1 MRKKG
6 GTSKTRIEKS
16 SIPRSINPR
25 ATRRGVVGVTIT
37 SGDVHVANN
46 NLVFCCYICICCL
59 KLHQANYHVEEF
71 WIIFFIFLWVGGWRR
86 RGGGVSRYGGG
97 ALHPAPMY
105 LLFGAVYCSPGR
117 RGYFGVSNVVLVYFD
132 CMNTLYE
139 IWFICIKDINHV
151 FMDHISYFMA

>member
-1 MRKKG
+1 MRGRQMRKKG

-86 RGGGVSRYGGG
+86 GGGGYLDMVGELCTQLQCIYYLVPYTVLQAAEGISAFQTSFLFILIVWTHFMRFGSSVSK
-97 ALHPAPMY
+97 
-105 LLFGAVYCSPGR
+105 
-117 RGYFGVSNVVLVYFD
+117 
-132 CMNTLYE
+132 
-139 IWFICIKDINHV
+139 I
-151 FMDHISYFMA
+151 